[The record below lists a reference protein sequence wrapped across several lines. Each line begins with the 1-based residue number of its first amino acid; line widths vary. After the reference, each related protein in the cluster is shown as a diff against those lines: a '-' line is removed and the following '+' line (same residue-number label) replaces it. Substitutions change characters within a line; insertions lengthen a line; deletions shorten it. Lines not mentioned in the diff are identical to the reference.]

1 MKDPAFLFYFRD
13 FKSSTENMTNCQR
26 GAYIQLMCIQAEN
39 GYISDKDMIKIC
51 SVICYNTMT
60 VKLDQDTYEAM
71 KSKFSEEEPG
81 SGRFINKRLSEE
93 IQKRAKYCESR
104 RNNKIQS
111 KKQENK
117 TSHVETQVRTYDKHM
132 TSHMVNANINENENR
147 EIKGV
152 QGEKERPHHT
162 EVHDPKNGQFVKTKT
177 NDVSQLVP
185 HPSDQ
190 SGRVQYEIVAMN
202 HSWSYPKLT
211 EVWETWVASRQSN
224 EDKRFNRTEAFA
236 DFRKFC
242 LSYAANERSKN
253 KNGNHSKPTG
263 KIIYAEP
270 D

>member
-1 MKDPAFLFYFRD
+1 MKDPAFLFYSSD
-13 FKSSTENMTNCQR
+13 FLNGVSDLTMEER
-26 GAYIQLMCIQAEN
+26 GQFITLLCLQHLK
-39 GYISDKDMIKIC
+39 GGISEKTI
-51 SVICYNTMT
+51 
-60 VKLDQDTYEAM
+60 
-71 KSKFSEEEPG
+71 
-81 SGRFINKRLSEE
+81 RLSVGSVSVDVLDKFRLNKNGEYENARLAEE
-93 IQKRAKYCESR
+93 IEKRSVFTESR
-104 RNNKIQS
+104 RNNG
-111 KKQENK
+111 KKGGRPPLNKPTEN
-117 TSHVETQVRTYDKHM
+117 HM
-132 TSHMVNANINENENR
+132 DNNRLREQKPYGLANLNHMENENENVNVNENR

>member
-1 MKDPAFLFYFRD
+1 MKDPAFLFYSSD
-13 FKSSTENMTNCQR
+13 FLNGVSDLTMEER
-26 GAYIQLMCIQAEN
+26 GQFITLLCLQHLK
-39 GYISDKDMIKIC
+39 GGISEKTI
-51 SVICYNTMT
+51 
-60 VKLDQDTYEAM
+60 
-71 KSKFSEEEPG
+71 
-81 SGRFINKRLSEE
+81 RLSVGSVSVDVLDKFRLNKNGEYENARLAEE
-93 IQKRAKYCESR
+93 IEKRSVFTESR
-104 RNNKIQS
+104 RKNGKKGGRPPLNKPT
-111 KKQENK
+111 EN
-117 TSHVETQVRTYDKHM
+117 HM
-132 TSHMVNANINENENR
+132 DINSFRERKPYGLANLNHMENENENENINENR

-185 HPSDQ
+185 HPSDS
-190 SGRVQYEIVAMN
+190 SGKVQYEIVAMN
-202 HSWSYPKLT
+202 HSWSYEKLT

-242 LSYAANERSKN
+242 LSYAANDRSKIQ

-263 KIIYAEP
+263 KIIYTEP